1 MVWFLLKCLEVI
13 FIKIKVKGYLKNITE
28 NEIINFEEKA
38 IKNKDKISYVSDGIK
53 TILKKDN
60 NDLVLIRE
68 GNDFVN
74 TFLFNNKN
82 SRCNYLLKEN
92 GLDVNIDIK
101 TITIDIGGNNVLVK
115 YVVLDSE
122 CDYEYKL
129 EIENTTN
136 YLNNDRESDT

>member
-122 CDYEYKL
+122 CEYEYKL

>member
-122 CDYEYKL
+122 CEYEYKL

-136 YLNNDRESDT
+136 YLNNDRECDT

>member
-1 MVWFLLKCLEVI
+1 MI

-28 NEIINFEEKA
+28 NEIIDFEEKA

-122 CDYEYKL
+122 CEYEYKL

-136 YLNNDRESDT
+136 YLNNDRECDT

>member
-1 MVWFLLKCLEVI
+1 MI
-13 FIKIKVKGYLKNITE
+13 FIKIKVKGYLRNITE
-28 NEIINFEEKA
+28 NEIISFEENA

-53 TILKKDN
+53 SILKIDN
-60 NDLVLIRE
+60 NDLILVRE

-122 CDYEYKL
+122 CEYEYKL
-129 EIENTTN
+129 EIDNTTDFF
-136 YLNNDRESDT
+136 NNDGKSDV

>member
-1 MVWFLLKCLEVI
+1 MI

-122 CDYEYKL
+122 CEYEYKL

>member
-1 MVWFLLKCLEVI
+1 MI

-122 CDYEYKL
+122 CEYEYKL

-136 YLNNDRESDT
+136 YLNNDRECDT